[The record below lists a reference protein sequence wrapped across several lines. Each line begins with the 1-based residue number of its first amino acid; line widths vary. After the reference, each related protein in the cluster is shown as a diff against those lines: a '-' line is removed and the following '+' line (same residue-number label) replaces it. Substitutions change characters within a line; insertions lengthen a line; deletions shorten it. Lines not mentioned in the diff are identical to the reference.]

1 MSRDHS
7 GEPPLASRAL
17 QFSLAQPLSLALLLF
32 QVQQPSL
39 AQLVQLVFQAQLQ
52 WQLAIQP
59 TRLQR
64 AHIQPSK
71 ALTRVKELS
80 SFSI

>member
-17 QFSLAQPLSLALLLF
+17 LFSLAQLVSLALPPF

-52 WQLAIQP
+52 
-59 TRLQR
+59 
-64 AHIQPSK
+64 
-71 ALTRVKELS
+71 
-80 SFSI
+80 